1 MKALFAFLLFLSMGF
16 SPADTVRISDF
27 YKDAKVG
34 QWILMKSTDGLETRT
49 SVTAKG
55 DGKITLRIQ
64 SYKDKRQISDS
75 EQVIDALAGKVL
87 SIKIFDEG
95 TFKEII
101 PEESE
106 IDHFFRL
113 EFKHIA
119 EEKVKV
125 IKGAFTCQ
133 KYRAVYNDRVV
144 RAWLNDDVPIL
155 HLVKIAMQGGTVQL
169 ADYGDDSV

>member
-1 MKALFAFLLFLSMGF
+1 MKSIFVFLFLVSAALL
-16 SPADTVRISDF
+16 SADIVRISDF

-34 QWILMKSTDGLETRT
+34 QWILMKSTDGLETKT

-55 DGKITLRIQ
+55 DGKVTLRIQ

-87 SIKIFDEG
+87 SIKIFDEES
-95 TFKEII
+95 FKEII

-106 IDHFFRL
+106 IDDFFRL
-113 EFKHIA
+113 EFKRVS

-125 IKGAFTCQ
+125 IKGTFVCR

-144 RAWLNDDVPIL
+144 RAWLNEKVPIL
-155 HLVKIAMQGGTVQL
+155 HLVKIVMQGGAVQL
-169 ADYGDDSV
+169 VDYGDDSV